1 MKTVAI
7 PWMEMTDCLH
17 CGLCI
22 NKGTRAWCAVI
33 REDIHWMENDDRRGH
48 AEPGWREPA
57 CPLEEV
63 ESVEEGYWIDAPE
76 NGRGRLRYG
85 CSVCGYEQICDC
97 YEELTR
103 YCPNCGAK
111 LN

>member
-17 CGLCI
+17 CRLCI
-22 NKGTRAWCAVI
+22 NKGTHAWCAVI

-63 ESVEEGYWIDAPE
+63 ESVEEGHWITDVE
-76 NGRGRLRYG
+76 DELK
-85 CSVCGYEQICDC
+85 CSVCGNIYNATYYDC
-97 YEELTR
+97 AEMTN
-103 YCPNCGAK
+103 YCSNCGAK
-111 LN
+111 LSWG